1 MTEKEE
7 STAPVQFFEEWA
19 LVMEAEGTLSSRF
32 SKVYI
37 DHIDLS
43 ELQVLELQDEEKAK
57 NLLRY
62 LANMRLKMMEDLTPV
77 DEAKFTLDLSVKKN
91 VSYI

>member
-1 MTEKEE
+1 MKQEFIPIAKFTIRSNTRPFIVAQAGSVLLNLLK
-7 STAPVQFFEEWA
+7 
-19 LVMEAEGTLSSRF
+19 
-32 SKVYI
+32 
-37 DHIDLS
+37 
-43 ELQVLELQDEEKAK
+43 LQVLELQDEEKAK